1 MYGRTPSQLFM
12 AIHCKLFAI
21 FVFISRCWRL
31 EDLWHSWSLDT
42 AEIDHF
48 HLPMYNISV
57 SISSLF
63 VSPHWSR
70 SPGMWGT
77 GRTLGTCSCYAGRP
91 EHLSRGDEE
100 NIWWSNKNICSLTSN
115 IAEEVGSVE
124 AAAGH
129 GVRSAGAEAEDEA
142 GAETLAAPEGSALGV
157 PAAGGA
163 LKWKHIVLWEWLI
176 YFDIE
181 EVIGT
186 IWCGHVILFCELSN

>member
-1 MYGRTPSQLFM
+1 MYGRTPSQLSM

-42 AEIDHF
+42 AEIDHLTF
-48 HLPMYNISV
+48 TNAMYNISV
-57 SISSLF
+57 SVSSLF

-70 SPGMWGT
+70 NPGMWGT

-91 EHLSRGDEE
+91 EHLSRGDKK

-115 IAEEVGSVE
+115 IAEEVWPVE

-163 LKWKHIVLWEWLI
+163 LKWKLI
-176 YFDIE
+176 ENGWSIFL
-181 EVIGT
+181 T
-186 IWCGHVILFCELSN
+186 LRK

>member
-42 AEIDHF
+42 AEIDHLTF
-48 HLPMYNISV
+48 TNVQYQFISV
-57 SISSLF
+57 SVSSLF

-77 GRTLGTCSCYAGRP
+77 GRTLGTCSCYAGRQ

-115 IAEEVGSVE
+115 IAEEVWPVE

-163 LKWKHIVLWEWLI
+163 LNSWSES
-176 YFDIE
+176 
-181 EVIGT
+181 
-186 IWCGHVILFCELSN
+186 ILYCENGWSIFTSRK